1 MAKSSGSPAPWSVAD
16 LRQRC
21 RTIRAALGEHG
32 TATDEELRAY
42 WPGGPENPNAG
53 KGAWIFCFANY
64 VRLLGRTEER
74 RGEASSAAV
83 DAAIASRSAA
93 APEPVRLTSGR
104 TAAVYPKSYHA
115 LRYLDF
121 LDAGHREAGRLA
133 TAAYEQQNAEA
144 LKVIQT
150 YPLVDS
156 LAVRLWAW
164 VLTTEGPGLPFKED
178 AAKLELPEWL
188 GELTTIDVVRI
199 YQAHRKVNHD
209 DIALISET
217 FPGDPMKSRLP
228 LSGFLNTYA
237 HEAGHRPL
245 EVFKQFSVGEIFA
258 DAVSSAQAAREAR
271 ENADAKREDG

>member
-1 MAKSSGSPAPWSVAD
+1 VATSVAPWSVAD
-16 LRQRC
+16 LTQRC
-21 RTIRAALGEHG
+21 RSLRAVLGEDG
-32 TATDEELRAY
+32 AATDQQLRDY
-42 WPGGPENPNAG
+42 WPGGKENQYTG
-53 KGAWIFCFANY
+53 KGAWIYCFAMYAAFNWSAAQ
-64 VRLLGRTEER
+64 RG
-74 RGEASSAAV
+74 GEASSAAV
-83 DAAIASRSAA
+83 DTAIANRSTAS
-93 APEPVRLTSGR
+93 PEPVRLTSGR

-121 LDAGHREAGRLA
+121 LDAGHRKAGQLA
-133 TAAYEQQNAEA
+133 AAAYDLGSAEA
-144 LKVIQT
+144 LKVMQT
-150 YPLVDS
+150 YPLVES

-178 AAKLELPEWL
+178 ASNIELPEWL
-188 GELTTIDVVRI
+188 GELTAIDVVRL

-245 EVFKQFSVGEIFA
+245 DVFKQFSVGEIFA

-271 ENADAKREDG
+271 ENADAKREER